1 MIAMPV
7 MAILLSARP
16 AVAGIAHGAQIL
28 KPSTHSPLE
37 KKKKKKNSIAG
48 VPKKVVWL

>member
-37 KKKKKKNSIAG
+37 KKKKKKTQLRG
-48 VPKKVVWL
+48 YLKK